1 VYFFEAWKAK
11 WLGSTVDLGPNET
24 LAAAGKRNSCKISP
38 WGNLSIARKIQKSPA
53 GKRKGGVLPY
63 SISAILKDIRQR

>member
-1 VYFFEAWKAK
+1 MKRWRQLANAIAAK
-11 WLGSTVDLGPNET
+11 YPS
-24 LAAAGKRNSCKISP
+24 